1 MPTAITESTPF
12 AQAVTPVD
20 GPGRMLIKLIDAGK
34 GSSGVYPAE
43 TLKAAAEA
51 RVFKAGTHMRIDHQT
66 AQERADRPEGSVW
79 DTAAVLK
86 EDARWD
92 ESQQA
97 LVAESKVY
105 SRFRTMLT
113 EMRDDIGVSIRANAE
128 TAVGEWEGEPARII
142 TKLVEANTVDFV
154 TRAGRGGH
162 IVEVL
167 EAARVEEARNVGQW
181 VESRI
186 HRDFTV
192 IADEM
197 FGDGRLT
204 REERIALSGAIGE
217 ALDAFTTRLETG
229 APDLYT
235 RDLWE
240 EPTAAA
246 QAIEAT
252 TPTDVPSRPA
262 GQSTAITES
271 QEDHMAT
278 TQIEESR
285 LAQLETDAGRATV
298 LESERDTARKELA
311 EAHAAVDTATAGRI
325 VAEADVDFD
334 ELQTAGL
341 IASAPRVAES
351 GRLDADAFTKV
362 VAEHAAK
369 IAESRGAGSV
379 RGFGST
385 AVTESGITLADVD
398 EAGARAFGRPT
409 KTTEV

>member
-1 MPTAITESTPF
+1 MPTAITESSPFVQAATP
-12 AQAVTPVD
+12 AD
-20 GPGRMLIKLIDAGK
+20 GPGRFLIRLIDAGR
-34 GSSGVYPAE
+34 GSSGVYLPE

-51 RVFKAGTHMRIDHQT
+51 KVFKAGTHMRIDHQT

-92 ESQQA
+92 EASQS
-97 LVAESKVY
+97 LVAEAKVY
-105 SRFRTMLT
+105 ARFRTMLA
-113 EMRDDIGVSIRANAE
+113 EMAPDIGVSIRANAE
-128 TAVGEWEGEPARII
+128 VEIGDYEGEPARLI

-162 IVEVL
+162 VIEVL

-192 IADEM
+192 TADEM

-204 REERIALSGAIGE
+204 REERIALSGAIGD
-217 ALDAFTTRLETG
+217 ALDAFVTRLEAG

-240 EPTAAA
+240 EPPAAP

-252 TPTDVPSRPA
+252 TPTDVSSRPA
-262 GQSTAITES
+262 EQSTATES

-341 IASAPRVAES
+341 IASAPRVKES
-351 GRLDADAFTKV
+351 GRLDVEAFTAK

-369 IAESRGAGSV
+369 IAESKGAGSV
-379 RGFGST
+379 RGFGAT
-385 AVTESGITLADVD
+385 AVTESGVTLADVD
-398 EAGARAFGRPT
+398 EAAANAFGRPT

>member
-240 EPTAAA
+240 EPPAAA

-262 GQSTAITES
+262 GQSTATES

-369 IAESRGAGSV
+369 IAESKGAGSV
-379 RGFGST
+379 RGFGTTAST
-385 AVTESGITLADVD
+385 TIEGDLTVASVD
-398 EAGARAFGRPT
+398 ESIGSAFGRAS
-409 KTTEV
+409 KEA